1 MIIFILSPLGDFKP
15 LRYSTGNMAKKQDDQ
30 ELITISEAARRFGL
44 SPQYLRD
51 IARSGRLKARK
62 LGRDWLT
69 TPVDVEIYI
78 QSRSKKGAFRE
89 DIER

>member
-15 LRYSTGNMAKKQDDQ
+15 LRYNTGNMAKKQDDQ

>member
-1 MIIFILSPLGDFKP
+1 MS
-15 LRYSTGNMAKKQDDQ
+15 KKVDPQ

-51 IARSGRLKARK
+51 IARSGRLNARK
-62 LGRDWLT
+62 IGRDWLT
-69 TPVDVEIYI
+69 TPADVETYI

-89 DIER
+89 DIKR

>member
-1 MIIFILSPLGDFKP
+1 
-15 LRYSTGNMAKKQDDQ
+15 MAKKPDDH

-62 LGRDWLT
+62 MGRDWLT
-69 TPVDVEIYI
+69 TPADVDAYI
-78 QSRSKKGAFRE
+78 RSRTRKGAFRK
-89 DIER
+89 DIEK